1 MPSCYQLIVITLFL
15 SEIPDMNLKIKEVKN
30 NSEMKD
36 FIFLPE
42 RLHRNHKNWVP
53 PIYIDERDYFNPKK
67 NVAFS
72 YCDTILLLAIADG
85 EIVGR
90 IMGIINHPY
99 NQLHNEKHARFCY
112 LETTQDP
119 NVFNALIRAIEEWGR
134 QKGMKKLVGPL
145 AFSDKDP
152 QGFLIEG
159 YEHPVAVATN
169 YNFPYMVDLVENYG
183 FEKKLDLVVYKIV
196 VPETLP
202 PVALKVLERYKTR
215 QSDIKILE
223 FKNRRKVKPFIRPVF
238 ELVNITF
245 TDIYGFSYFSE
256 KEMDDFAG
264 RFLFMI
270 DPRYI
275 VIAVNGKNEVIA
287 FILGMSDISEG
298 IIKARGRLLPFG
310 FIHLLR
316 AAKKT
321 KQLNLLMG
329 AIHPDYQ
336 GRGIDMLIGT
346 KMLTAARETGK
357 TIMDSHL
364 EMETNFKVR
373 AEMERMGG
381 TVYKR
386 FRIWQKDL
394 D

>member
-1 MPSCYQLIVITLFL
+1 
-15 SEIPDMNLKIKEVKN
+15 MNLKIKEVKKR
-30 NSEMKD
+30 SDMKD

-53 PIYIDERDYFNPKK
+53 PVYIDEWDYFNPKK
-67 NVAFS
+67 NAAFS
-72 YCDTILLLAIADG
+72 YCDTVLLLATIGNEA
-85 EIVGR
+85 VGR

-99 NQLHNEKHARFCY
+99 NQLHNEDHVRFCF
-112 LETTQDP
+112 LETIENQE
-119 NVFNALIRAIEEWGR
+119 VFDALIRAVEDWGR
-134 QKGMKKLVGPL
+134 QKGMKKLVGPM

-159 YEHPVAVATN
+159 YEHPVAVATH
-169 YNFPYMVDLVENYG
+169 YNFPYMVDFVENCG
-183 FEKKLDLVVYKIV
+183 FEKKLDLVVYKIP

-202 PVALKVLERYKTR
+202 PIALKVLERYQSR
-215 QSDIKILE
+215 QTDIRILE
-223 FKNRRKVKPFIRPVF
+223 FRKRRKVKPFIRPVF
-238 ELVNITF
+238 ELVNFTF
-245 TDIYGFSYFSE
+245 TDIYGFSHFSE
-256 KEMDDFAG
+256 KEMNDLAG

-275 VIAVNGKNEVIA
+275 VIAVNGRNEVIA
-287 FILGMSDISEG
+287 FVLGMADISEG
-298 IIKARGRLLPFG
+298 IIKARGRLFPFG

-321 KQLNLLMG
+321 RQLNLLMG

-336 GRGIDMLIGT
+336 GRGIDMLIGA
-346 KMLTAARETGK
+346 KMLDAARQTGK

-373 AEMERMGG
+373 AEMEHMGG

-394 D
+394 MN